1 MFTSI
6 YLRQVVN
13 RSESDSSGN
22 KLNHCRM
29 RADLLFGGLGSDV
42 VHGNAGDDK
51 IHGRG
56 ADHTKPVGDGAD
68 TW

>member
-1 MFTSI
+1 
-6 YLRQVVN
+6 
-13 RSESDSSGN
+13 
-22 KLNHCRM
+22 M